1 MNFLK
6 KGATRTYTKKIK
18 ELNKTTQVDLK
29 KDIAKD
35 LEEVPDKIIN
45 KVMIDAGET
54 PLTTTLG
61 TRNW

>member
-54 PLTTTLG
+54 ALTTTLG
-61 TRNW
+61 ARNR